1 MHVILTCTTH
11 EYITLPI
18 SLGVAIKTPSGEMVS
33 KARLLMCAV
42 DLPAR
47 ASVLNM
53 KQFNGKWG
61 CTYCEDEGVPRPT
74 CHFVRNWP
82 YSTTSTPRTHESI
95 VRNARRALR
104 ENDAVSYMI
113 IIIIIVVINLNSCK
127 GDEHQGG

>member
-1 MHVILTCTTH
+1 
-11 EYITLPI
+11 
-18 SLGVAIKTPSGEMVS
+18 
-33 KARLLMCAV
+33 MCAV

-74 CHFVRNWP
+74 CHLVRNWP

-104 ENDAVSYMI
+104 ENDAVSYI
-113 IIIIIVVINLNSCK
+113 LYYT
-127 GDEHQGG
+127 Q

>member
-1 MHVILTCTTH
+1 MN
-11 EYITLPI
+11 ITLPI

-33 KARLLMCAV
+33 KARLLMCAI

-47 ASVLNM
+47 ASVL
-53 KQFNGKWG
+53 WG

-74 CHFVRNWP
+74 CHLIRNWP

-95 VRNARRALR
+95 VRKARRALR

-113 IIIIIVVINLNSCK
+113 IIIILYIIVVINLNSCK
-127 GDEHQGG
+127 GDGHQGG